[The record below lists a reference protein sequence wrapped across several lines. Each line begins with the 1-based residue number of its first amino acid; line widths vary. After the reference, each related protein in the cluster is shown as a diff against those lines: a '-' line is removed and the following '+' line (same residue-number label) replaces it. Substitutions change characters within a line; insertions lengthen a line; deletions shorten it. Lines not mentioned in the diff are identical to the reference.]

1 MKRVALLVVVVSA
14 VLSFLF
20 VRGTVKAGQ
29 NGWPPPNPGCHY
41 IGNSAC
47 GGDDKGQCT
56 PQERFMSQQCNNGQT
71 IHDCRADDYCG
82 KTSKG
87 RVNITGVWQGGGYQ
101 ILQHGDSFSIIGGA
115 AGPAQGAF
123 TGPRTITVTWPQAH
137 ATFNGVIGG
146 TDPHHPVTIQWD
158 HPANNIWRR
167 P

>member
-1 MKRVALLVVVVSA
+1 
-14 VLSFLF
+14 
-20 VRGTVKAGQ
+20 
-29 NGWPPPNPGCHY
+29 
-41 IGNSAC
+41 
-47 GGDDKGQCT
+47 
-56 PQERFMSQQCNNGQT
+56 
-71 IHDCRADDYCG
+71 
-82 KTSKG
+82 
-87 RVNITGVWQGGGYQ
+87 
-101 ILQHGDSFSIIGGA
+101 LQHGDSFSIIGGA